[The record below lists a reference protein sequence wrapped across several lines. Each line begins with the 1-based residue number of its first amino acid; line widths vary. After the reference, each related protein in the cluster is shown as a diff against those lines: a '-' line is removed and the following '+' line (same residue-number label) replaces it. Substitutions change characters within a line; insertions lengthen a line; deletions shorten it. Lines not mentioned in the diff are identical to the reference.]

1 MRIEGLRNANRFAAY
16 HVVGLVL
23 GLAMFFITDA
33 GTASTGSPKH
43 SGNPSIGSTGADP
56 ALDLDLVFAASVSVI
71 GRDFTIDFVD
81 PNESSNDEATKIDR
95 SLGKPADWAATSG
108 GAPTTVPEPSTG
120 LLLAA
125 GLLGLG
131 IRRRK
136 RPAEPTRR
144 IL

>member
-23 GLAMFFITDA
+23 GLAMFCITEA
-33 GTASTGSPKH
+33 GTASTDTPTRIGKS
-43 SGNPSIGSTGADP
+43 SISNTGADP
-56 ALDLDLVFAASVSVI
+56 ALDLDLVFAESVSVI
-71 GRDFTIDFVD
+71 GRNFAIDFVD
-81 PNESSNDEATKIDR
+81 PNGASNGATLKVDPF
-95 SLGKPADWAATSG
+95 LGKLADWAAASG

-125 GLLGLG
+125 GLLGLT

-136 RPAEPTRR
+136 RRLEPIR
-144 IL
+144 